1 MITFLAIISFF
12 LPAVSAQEPSP
23 SDVLEK
29 IRSRYSLINDASAT
43 FTQTVKM
50 RFKKTSQQASGT
62 VKIKKGN
69 KYRLDTDQQ
78 TIVTDG
84 KTVWMYNPNSRQVL
98 KDRYK
103 QNRQPF
109 SPDKFLLGLPKEF
122 SATNLEK
129 DSQYYVLSL
138 QPAKTSTT
146 SSVITALKIWVN
158 PGTWFFEKIEITDKN
173 NTTTMVTLTNIGF
186 NTGIPDKEFRF
197 EILADMKLVDLTTI
211 Q

>member
-1 MITFLAIISFF
+1 MITFVAIISFF
-12 LPAVSAQEPSP
+12 LTAVSAQEPSP
-23 SDVLEK
+23 SDVMEK

-50 RFKKTSQQASGT
+50 RFKKTAQQVSGT

-129 DSQYYVLSL
+129 DSQYFILSL

-146 SSVITALKIWVN
+146 ASVITSLKIWVN
-158 PGTWFFEKIEITDKN
+158 PGTWFFDKIEITDKN

-186 NTGIPDKEFRF
+186 NTGIPDKDFQF